1 MVYARDH
8 VPYKDISSGNA
19 GRRFQPRRL
28 IGVSD
33 REVGSSAVQRLREK
47 GTRILRK
54 PHMNSITAGCDN
66 LRFAFADG
74 KWIHVDPDTFSL
86 TISISLYHQA
96 V

>member
-8 VPYKDISSGNA
+8 VPYKDIVSGNA

-28 IGVSD
+28 ICVSD
-33 REVGSSAVQRLREK
+33 REVGSAAVQRLRGK

-54 PHMNSITAGCDN
+54 PHMNSITAGW
-66 LRFAFADG
+66 
-74 KWIHVDPDTFSL
+74 KWIHVDPDTFSF
-86 TISISLYHQA
+86 TISISVYHQA